1 MKEFTL
7 SGPGWFD
14 RQPDPVIWARCG
26 TVAYFNPA
34 AGDLARRMGWPMA
47 EGEGLPRPLAELE
60 GQGTVTF
67 SLEGENWLCRT
78 AELEGG
84 TLYQLSPAPETS
96 SVSLDR
102 LSQIAGQLRTPLGNL
117 IGASQLLEYPRA
129 DRSPEKTEQYRA
141 IQRKNYHILLRMLDS
156 LDFLGTVSG
165 AEAPFRPQILDF
177 GGLCGDVVRRAQG
190 VGDQAG
196 CTLTLDQRSGNLL
209 VRGEE
214 RMLRKLI
221 YQLLSNA
228 IRAAGNPGRVV
239 LRLEAREKRWV
250 RLTVSDSGQGF
261 SAAQLARAFD
271 PARGGDTL
279 AEGERGLGLGISI
292 CRAVAEKHGGRMALL
307 SGDGGKAVVELP
319 LCTDLAGGELH
330 SPQDFSGGLNETLIQ
345 LADVLP
351 WQCFLS
357 DDEN

>member
-14 RQPDPVIWARCG
+14 GQPDPVIWARQG
-26 TVAYFNPA
+26 AVAYFNPPA
-34 AGDLARRMGWPMA
+34 RELARRMGWDLT
-47 EGEGLPRPLAELE
+47 EGGALPAPLAELE
-60 GQGTVTF
+60 ARGTESV
-67 SLEGENWLCRT
+67 SLAGERWMCRT

-84 TLYQLSPAPETS
+84 TLYQLVPAPEAPAVT
-96 SVSLDR
+96 LDR

-117 IGASQLLEYPRA
+117 IGASQLLAYPRA
-129 DRSPEKTEQYRA
+129 DRTPEKTEQYRA

-156 LDFLGTVSG
+156 LEFLGTISG
-165 AEAPFRPQILDF
+165 EQLTWQPQILDF
-177 GGLCGDVVRRAQG
+177 GGLCADVVRRVQG
-190 VGDQAG
+190 VCPQAG

-214 RMLRKLI
+214 RMLRRLL

-228 IRAAGNPGRVV
+228 IRAAGDSGQIV
-239 LRLEAREKRWV
+239 LRLEKRGGRWV
-250 RLTVSDSGQGF
+250 RLTVSDSGRGF
-261 SAAQLARAFD
+261 TPAQLARAFD
-271 PARGGDTL
+271 PARGGDPLT
-279 AEGERGLGLGISI
+279 EGEQGLGLGISI
-292 CRAVAEKHGGRMALL
+292 CRTVAEKHDGRMALL
-307 SGDGGKAVVELP
+307 SGDGGTAVVELP
-319 LCTDLAGGELH
+319 LCTDLTAGELH

-357 DDEN
+357 DED